1 MFKTLNQTS
10 NFHVSTSTAERLK
23 AERDFENSRAEL
35 AEHRLNLADEH
46 IVKLTDRSKELLYQ
60 WALKSHKFGTLINR
74 LNKAFPDQAKEI
86 NKIAEN
92 VEQDYDNDPEYLKR
106 LRDSTDSQP
115 VLPEEN
121 ARTKSRSM

>member
-46 IVKLTDRSKELLYQ
+46 IVKLTQRSKDLLYEVV
-60 WALKSHKFGTLINR
+60 LKNKKFETIIKR
-74 LNKAFPDQAKEI
+74 MQSAFPTQDI
-86 NKIAEN
+86 NKIADG
-92 VEQDYDNDPEYLKR
+92 VEQEYNNDPEYLKR
-106 LRDSTDSQP
+106 LRESTDSQP
-115 VLPEEN
+115 VLQEEK